1 MTALFSQKNMGLHSP
16 QTTAHTNQGGFA
28 ILHGTLAPEGCV
40 ARLEGFADEAFDGPA
55 RVFSSIADAIDGIHS
70 GHVRACDIV
79 IIRHDDTMDAIF
91 AVDDMAPVSE
101 ALAARGLE
109 RVTLITDGRAGN
121 ASGAGQNTGMIG
133 NVAPSAAAG
142 GPIAYVND
150 DDIIHID
157 IAGRRIDVMADI
169 AIRQGAR
176 RKKAAF
182 APADRY
188 AAMLSHN
195 SQS

>member
-1 MTALFSQKNMGLHSP
+1 MTAQTAFFR

-40 ARLEGFADEAFDGPA
+40 ARLDGFADEAFDGPA
-55 RVFSSIADAIDGIHS
+55 RVFSSIAEAIEGIGR
-70 GHVRACDIV
+70 GHVRACDII
-79 IIRHDDTMDAIF
+79 IIRHDDTLDAIF
-91 AVDDMAPVSE
+91 ATDDMVAVSD
-101 ALAARGLE
+101 ALAAKGLE
-109 RVTLITDGRAGN
+109 RVTVITDGRAGS
-121 ASGAGQNTGMIG
+121 ASGGVQEAKTGIIG

-169 AIRQGAR
+169 EIRKGGR

-188 AAMLSHN
+188 AAMLSQ
-195 SQS
+195 QS

>member
-1 MTALFSQKNMGLHSP
+1 V
-16 QTTAHTNQGGFA
+16 TAHSSFFRQLSSQATQGGFA

-40 ARLEGFADEAFDGPA
+40 ARLDGFTDQAFDGPA
-55 RVFSSIADAIDGIHS
+55 RVFTSVRDAIDGIER
-70 GHVRACDIV
+70 GRVRACDIV
-79 IIRHDDTMDAIF
+79 IIRHDDTLDAIF
-91 AVDDMAPVSE
+91 ATDDMGAVSD
-101 ALAARGLE
+101 AVAAKGLE

-121 ASGAGQNTGMIG
+121 AHDDDKREKTGTIG
-133 NVAPSAAAG
+133 NVSPSAAAG

-169 AIRQGAR
+169 DFRRSSWRKGGR
-176 RKKAAF
+176 RKKASF

-188 AAMLSHN
+188 AAMLQE

>member
-1 MTALFSQKNMGLHSP
+1 MTAQSLHFR
-16 QTTAHTNQGGFA
+16 QTTAHTQHGGFA

-40 ARLEGFADEAFDGPA
+40 ARLDGFSDPRSSSEAVAQSIAFDGPA
-55 RVFSSIADAIDGIHS
+55 RVFSSIAEAIDGIDS
-70 GHVRACDIV
+70 GRVRSCDII
-79 IIRHDDTMDAIF
+79 IIRHDDAMDAIF
-91 AVDDMAPVSE
+91 ATDDMGAVCD

-109 RVTLITDGRAGN
+109 RVTVITDGRAGN
-121 ASGAGQNTGMIG
+121 AQGAAIIG

-169 AIRQGAR
+169 EIRKGGR
-176 RKKAAF
+176 RKKASF

-188 AAMLSHN
+188 AAMLSQN
-195 SQS
+195 T

>member
-1 MTALFSQKNMGLHSP
+1 VTAQSLHFRQMTP
-16 QTTAHTNQGGFA
+16 QTAAGGFA

-40 ARLEGFADEAFDGPA
+40 ARLDGFSDEAFDGPA
-55 RVFSSIADAIDGIHS
+55 RVFSSVAEAIDGIGR

-79 IIRHDDTMDAIF
+79 IIRHDDTMDTLF
-91 AVDDMAPVSE
+91 ATDDMGSVCD
-101 ALAARGLE
+101 ALSARGLE
-109 RVTLITDGRAGN
+109 RVTVITDGRAGS
-121 ASGAGQNTGMIG
+121 ASGPNQKEKTAIIG

-169 AIRQGAR
+169 EIRKGGR

-188 AAMLSHN
+188 AAMLHN

>member
-1 MTALFSQKNMGLHSP
+1 MTAQSLHFRQMTSQP
-16 QTTAHTNQGGFA
+16 TQGGFA
-28 ILHGTLAPEGCV
+28 ILHGSLAPEGCV
-40 ARLEGFADEAFDGPA
+40 ARLDGFSDEAFDGPA
-55 RVFSSIADAIDGIHS
+55 RVFSSVAEAIDGIGR

-79 IIRHDDTMDAIF
+79 IIRHDAATDTLF
-91 AVDDMAPVSE
+91 ATDDMGSVSD

-109 RVTLITDGRAGN
+109 RVTVITDGRAGN
-121 ASGAGQNTGMIG
+121 ASGAAIIG

-169 AIRQGAR
+169 DIRRSSWRKGDS

>member
-1 MTALFSQKNMGLHSP
+1 MTAQSLHFRQMTS
-16 QTTAHTNQGGFA
+16 QTTQGGFA

-40 ARLEGFADEAFDGPA
+40 ARLDGFADEAFDGPA
-55 RVFSSIADAIDGIHS
+55 RVFSSIGEAIAGIES
-70 GHVRACDIV
+70 GRVRACDI
-79 IIRHDDTMDAIF
+79 IIVRHDDTMDAIF
-91 AVDDMAPVSE
+91 ATDDMAAICA
-101 ALAARGLE
+101 ALTDKGLE
-109 RVTLITDGRAGN
+109 RVTVITDGRAGN
-121 ASGAGQNTGMIG
+121 AAGAAIVG

-169 AIRQGAR
+169 DIRKGGR
-176 RKKAAF
+176 RKKASF

-188 AAMLSHN
+188 AAMLSQH
-195 SQS
+195 S

>member
-1 MTALFSQKNMGLHSP
+1 MTAQTAFFR
-16 QTTAHTNQGGFA
+16 QTTAHSNQGGFA

-40 ARLEGFADEAFDGPA
+40 ARLDGFADPRSSSGAAAQPIAFDGPA
-55 RVFSSIADAIDGIHS
+55 RVFSSIKEAIDGIGR
-70 GHVRACDIV
+70 GHVRACDI
-79 IIRHDDTMDAIF
+79 IIVRHDDTLDAIF
-91 AVDDMAPVSE
+91 ATDDMASISE
-101 ALAARGLE
+101 ALAAKGLE
-109 RVTLITDGRAGN
+109 RVTVITDGRAGS
-121 ASGAGQNTGMIG
+121 AAGAAIIG
-133 NVAPSAAAG
+133 NIAPSAAAG

-169 AIRQGAR
+169 DIRKGSR

-188 AAMLSHN
+188 AAMLS
-195 SQS
+195 QQA

>member
-1 MTALFSQKNMGLHSP
+1 MTA
-16 QTTAHTNQGGFA
+16 QTAFFRQSTAHTRDSQGFGGGFA

-40 ARLEGFADEAFDGPA
+40 ARLDGFTDEAFDGPA
-55 RVFSSIADAIDGIHS
+55 RVFTSINDAIDGINR
-70 GHVRACDIV
+70 GRVRSCDIV
-79 IIRHDDTMDAIF
+79 IIRHDDSMDAIF
-91 AVDDMAPVSE
+91 ATDDMGAVSA
-101 ALAARGLE
+101 ALADNDLE

-121 ASGAGQNTGMIG
+121 ASGAGIIG

-176 RKKAAF
+176 RKKASF

-188 AAMLSHN
+188 AAMFSN
-195 SQS
+195 TSQS

>member
-1 MTALFSQKNMGLHSP
+1 MTAQSLHFR
-16 QTTAHTNQGGFA
+16 QMTTQPTQGGFA

-40 ARLEGFADEAFDGPA
+40 ARLDGFSDEAFDGPA
-55 RVFSSIADAIDGIHS
+55 RVFSSIAEAIDGIGR
-70 GHVRACDIV
+70 GHVRACDVIV
-79 IIRHDDTMDAIF
+79 IRHDDTMDAIF
-91 AVDDMAPVSE
+91 ATDDMGAVCD

-109 RVTLITDGRAGN
+109 RVTVITDGRAGN
-121 ASGAGQNTGMIG
+121 ASGAAIIG

-169 AIRQGAR
+169 AIRKGGR

-188 AAMLSHN
+188 AAMLSQ
-195 SQS
+195 QS

>member
-1 MTALFSQKNMGLHSP
+1 MTAQSLHFRQMTQQS
-16 QTTAHTNQGGFA
+16 TQGGFA

-40 ARLEGFADEAFDGPA
+40 ARLDGFADEAFDGPA
-55 RVFSSIADAIDGIHS
+55 RVFASIADAIDGI
-70 GHVRACDIV
+70 GRGRVRSCDIV
-79 IIRHDDTMDAIF
+79 IIRHDDSLDALF
-91 AVDDMAPVSE
+91 ATDDMAQVTD
-101 ALAARGLE
+101 ALAAHGLE

-121 ASGAGQNTGMIG
+121 AAGAGIIG

-142 GPIAYVND
+142 GPIAYIND

-169 AIRQGAR
+169 EIRKGAR

-188 AAMLSHN
+188 AAFV
-195 SQS
+195 SQDPQS

>member
-1 MTALFSQKNMGLHSP
+1 MTAQTAFFR

-40 ARLEGFADEAFDGPA
+40 ARLDGFADEAFDGPA
-55 RVFSSIADAIDGIHS
+55 RVFSSIAEAIEGIGR
-70 GHVRACDIV
+70 GHVRACDII
-79 IIRHDDTMDAIF
+79 IIRHDDTLDAIF
-91 AVDDMAPVSE
+91 ATDDMVAVSD
-101 ALAARGLE
+101 ALAAKGLE
-109 RVTLITDGRAGN
+109 RVTVITDGRAGS
-121 ASGAGQNTGMIG
+121 ASGGVQEAKTGIIG

-169 AIRQGAR
+169 EIRKGGR
-176 RKKAAF
+176 RKKASF

-188 AAMLSHN
+188 AAMLSQN
-195 SQS
+195 S

>member
-1 MTALFSQKNMGLHSP
+1 MTAQSAFFRQMTP
-16 QTTAHTNQGGFA
+16 QTGSSQGSGGGFA

-40 ARLEGFADEAFDGPA
+40 ARLDGFSDEAFDGPA
-55 RVFSSIADAIDGIHS
+55 RVFGSIAEAIDGI
-70 GHVRACDIV
+70 GRGRVRSCDIV
-79 IIRHDDTMDAIF
+79 IIRHDDTLEAIL
-91 AVDDMAPVSE
+91 ATDDMGAVSD
-101 ALAARGLE
+101 ALAANGLE

-121 ASGAGQNTGMIG
+121 AHDAATIG

-142 GPIAYVND
+142 GAIAYVND

-169 AIRQGAR
+169 DIRKGAR
-176 RKKAAF
+176 RKKASF

-188 AAMLSHN
+188 AAMLQD

>member
-1 MTALFSQKNMGLHSP
+1 MTAQTAFFR

-40 ARLEGFADEAFDGPA
+40 ARLDGFADEAFDGPA
-55 RVFSSIADAIDGIHS
+55 RVFASIAEAIDSIGR
-70 GHVRACDIV
+70 GHVRSCDIV
-79 IIRHDDTMDAIF
+79 VIRHDDSLDALF
-91 AVDDMAPVSE
+91 ATDDMASVSQ
-101 ALAARGLE
+101 ALKAHGLE
-109 RVTLITDGRAGN
+109 RVTVITDGRAGS
-121 ASGAGQNTGMIG
+121 AADTAVIG

-142 GPIAYVND
+142 GPIAYIND

-169 AIRQGAR
+169 EIRKGGR
-176 RKKAAF
+176 RKKASF

-188 AAMLSHN
+188 AAFV
-195 SQS
+195 SQEPQS

>member
-1 MTALFSQKNMGLHSP
+1 VTAQSLHFRQMTAP
-16 QTTAHTNQGGFA
+16 TNQGGFA

-40 ARLEGFADEAFDGPA
+40 ARLDGLSDEAFDGPA
-55 RVFSSIADAIDGIHS
+55 RVFASINDAIDGINR
-70 GHVRACDIV
+70 GHVRSCDIV
-79 IIRHDDTMDAIF
+79 IIRHDDSMDAIF
-91 AVDDMAPVSE
+91 ATDDMGAVSA
-101 ALAARGLE
+101 ALAENDLE
-109 RVTLITDGRAGN
+109 RVTLITDGRAGS
-121 ASGAGQNTGMIG
+121 ASGAGIIG

-169 AIRQGAR
+169 EIRKGGR
-176 RKKAAF
+176 RKKASF

-188 AAMLSHN
+188 AAMLSQN
-195 SQS
+195 AQS

>member
-1 MTALFSQKNMGLHSP
+1 MTAQSLHFRQMTSQ
-16 QTTAHTNQGGFA
+16 TNQGGFA

-40 ARLEGFADEAFDGPA
+40 ARLDGFADEAFDGPA
-55 RVFSSIADAIDGIHS
+55 RVFSSISDAIDGINS
-70 GHVRACDIV
+70 GRVRACDIV
-79 IIRHDDTMDAIF
+79 IIRHDDTLDAIF
-91 AVDDMAPVSE
+91 ATDDMGAVSA
-101 ALAARGLE
+101 ALADRGLE
-109 RVTLITDGRAGN
+109 RVTLISDGRAGN
-121 ASGAGQNTGMIG
+121 ASGPNSEEKIGIIG

-169 AIRQGAR
+169 EIRRGGR
-176 RKKAAF
+176 RKKASF

-188 AAMLSHN
+188 AAMFSNH

>member
-1 MTALFSQKNMGLHSP
+1 MTA
-16 QTTAHTNQGGFA
+16 QTAFFRQAATHPNQGGFA

-40 ARLEGFADEAFDGPA
+40 ARLDGFTDEAFDGPA
-55 RVFSSIADAIDGIHS
+55 RVFTSIADAIDGIHR
-70 GHVRACDIV
+70 GRVRSCDIV
-79 IIRHDDTMDAIF
+79 IIRHDDSMDAIF
-91 AVDDMAPVSE
+91 ATDDMGAVSA
-101 ALAARGLE
+101 ALAENDLE

-121 ASGAGQNTGMIG
+121 AAGAGIIG

-169 AIRQGAR
+169 EIRKGNR
-176 RKKAAF
+176 RKKASF

-188 AAMLSHN
+188 AAMLSQTP
-195 SQS
+195 QS

>member
-1 MTALFSQKNMGLHSP
+1 LTVTAQNLHFSRMSS
-16 QTTAHTNQGGFA
+16 QTTQGGFA

-40 ARLEGFADEAFDGPA
+40 ARLDGFTDEAFDGPA

-70 GHVRACDIV
+70 GRVRACDIV
-79 IIRHDDTMDAIF
+79 IIRHDDTLDAIF
-91 AVDDMAPVSE
+91 ATDDMGAVSV
-101 ALAARGLE
+101 ALADRGLE

-121 ASGAGQNTGMIG
+121 ASGAEPKEKTGIIG

-169 AIRQGAR
+169 AIRQVGR
-176 RKKAAF
+176 RKKASF

-188 AAMLSHN
+188 AAMFSN
-195 SQS
+195 PSQS